1 MIKYRTCHR
10 PVFINSII
18 ELTKEEELMN
28 WLMYI
33 GGGFIWTLLSIGIF
47 NVSMPKDNELKET
60 VKIFRYI
67 WLLASTMVWIWI
79 CWRFIK

>member
-1 MIKYRTCHR
+1 
-10 PVFINSII
+10 
-18 ELTKEEELMN
+18 MN